1 MFGES
6 IKASSSI
13 EVLYNKIVLL
23 SRNKSFFVDMSM
35 QDTFQNK
42 INLIFFHTCFLFVKA
57 KQRNTGN
64 LYKDFYQKIF
74 DLIFNKIEIN
84 MRELGFGDVTV
95 NKNMKFLVKIFYN
108 ILINCE
114 NFKSKKSYEKEQ
126 FICKYLYD
134 GKAAKTDKKTNIIE
148 YFDKY
153 HSFCLDLTADK
164 VLKGELNFTY
174 K

>member
-1 MFGES
+1 MFYYS
-6 IKASSSI
+6 KHNQS
-13 EVLYNKIVLL
+13 K
-23 SRNKSFFVDMSM
+23 
-35 QDTFQNK
+35 QQNS
-42 INLIFFHTCFLFVKA
+42 LH
-57 KQRNTGN
+57 
-64 LYKDFYQKIF
+64 
-74 DLIFNKIEIN
+74 
-84 MRELGFGDVTV
+84 
-95 NKNMKFLVKIFYN
+95 LVKIFYN